1 MGLIIAP
8 YFGWTLGTLAGAV
21 LGNVLPAIICNAL
34 GVALYAMFIAIV
46 VPEMKKARPMFLIVS
61 LAVMIRC
68 AFYWIPFL
76 KEYISDGFAV
86 IICAVVAS
94 LIGAGFFPLEEKEE
108 TKQEVV

>member
-1 MGLIIAP
+1 M
-8 YFGWTLGTLAGAV
+8 
-21 LGNVLPAIICNAL
+21 CNAL

-46 VPEMKKARPMFLIVS
+46 IPEMKKARSMFLIVS

-76 KEYISDGFAV
+76 REHVSDGFAV

-94 LIGAGFFPLEEKEE
+94 GIGAAVFPLTDEPAE
-108 TKQEVV
+108 QGVA